1 MDRFVITKKLLTLK
15 AARGFNINLH
25 QLQFGIAISKKSSV
39 TESIKNIMMLILY
52 RHIAQPYKNREQLLY
67 TKEKEQFTP
76 ASTEHLRHICFFS
89 PASTHTLSF

>member
-1 MDRFVITKKLLTLK
+1 MDGFGITKKLLTLK
-15 AARGFNINLH
+15 ATRGFINLH
-25 QLQFGIAISKKSSV
+25 QLQSGIAISKK
-39 TESIKNIMMLILY
+39 IKHDRIYQNIMMLILY